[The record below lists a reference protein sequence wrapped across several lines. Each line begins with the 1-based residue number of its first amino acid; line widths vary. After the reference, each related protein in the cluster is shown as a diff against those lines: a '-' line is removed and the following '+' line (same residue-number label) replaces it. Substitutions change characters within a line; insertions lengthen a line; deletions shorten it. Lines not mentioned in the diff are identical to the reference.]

1 MPKNSVKRKAKIV
14 LIVGGRGTGKTT
26 YLERICP
33 KNSTVVELFITDRY
47 NGNEYRRIAYDKL
60 TLKDCVN
67 TTLIIEDATQICAAN
82 STRQVKQ
89 IIVSSK
95 QLGSDVF
102 IVFHSVNFIPV
113 FVLAMFDYLVLFDSE
128 PAGKKPALQPYAEKI
143 NAVLRRKHK
152 QFCPCGVVENL

>member
-1 MPKNSVKRKAKIV
+1 MGRKQKRKAKIV
-14 LIVGGRGTGKTT
+14 LIIGGRGTGKTT

-33 KNSTVVELFITDRY
+33 PSSTVVELFVTDRY
-47 NGNEYRRIAYDKL
+47 QGGEYRRIMWDKL
-60 TLKDCVN
+60 KLSDCIN

-102 IVFHSVNFIPV
+102 IVFHSVNYIPP
-113 FVLAMFDYLVLFDSE
+113 FVLAMFDFLVLFDSE
-128 PAGKKPALQPYAEKI
+128 PAGKKPALQPYADKI

-152 QFCPCGVVENL
+152 PFTPCGVVENL

>member
-1 MPKNSVKRKAKIV
+1 MPKNSIKRKAKIV

-26 YLERICP
+26 YLEKLCP
-33 KNSTVVELFITDRY
+33 KNSTVVELFVTDRY
-47 NGNEYRRIAYDKL
+47 QGHDYKRIAYDNLKL
-60 TLKDCVN
+60 SDCVN

-102 IVFHSVNFIPV
+102 IVFHSVNFVPI
-113 FVLAMFDYLVLFDSE
+113 FILAMFDFMVLFDSE
-128 PAGKKPALQPYAEKI
+128 PAGKKPALQPYADKI
-143 NAVLRRKHK
+143 NSILRRKHK
-152 QFCPCGVVENL
+152 QYNPAGVLENL

>member
-1 MPKNSVKRKAKIV
+1 MPKQKNRKAKIV
-14 LIVGGRGTGKTT
+14 LVIGGRGTGKTT
-26 YLERICP
+26 YLETLCP
-33 KNSTVVELFITDRY
+33 KDSTVVELFVTDRY
-47 NGNEYRRIAYDKL
+47 AGGEYKRIAYDKL

-113 FVLAMFDYLVLFDSE
+113 FILAMFDYMVLFDSE
-128 PAGKKPALQPYAEKI
+128 PAGKKPALQPYADKI
-143 NAVLRRKHK
+143 NAILRRKHK
-152 QFCPCGVVENL
+152 QYKPAGVLENL